1 MDPRVGRIYTF
12 YSFKG
17 GVGRSMA
24 LANVAVLLAR
34 SGKSVLVVDWDL
46 EAPGLH
52 KYFSGFAPELEQQVR
67 AKPGVVDM
75 LSAIQNGRDTSW
87 RDAIIEVNVRSKNAM
102 IHLGLISA
110 GKISPDYAETLQGI
124 EWSKLYDEAKL
135 GTFLDEMRR
144 EWRQSYDYVLI
155 DSRTGVTD
163 IGDICTVLLPDVLI
177 LLFVTNEQSIDGMIS
192 VMERAHAITQRLPI
206 DRAKLITIP
215 VLGRDEVYTEYRR
228 SEEWRNKAA
237 DRLGPALTDWLPRE
251 VSPQS
256 YFQKIFIP
264 YVSHWSFGESLP
276 VIENEAE
283 LENPT
288 SISSAYSRLAALL
301 LSNLDWSALAS
312 GENPLEL
319 DILKMEK
326 RRLEANVRW
335 QRRSK
340 RAASILAAILVVGL
354 AIGALAQYYRASR
367 ENEAARVNMALAEA
381 QIQRRFAEET
391 AAQMRE
397 QESARKEADANIAKL
412 VQQLEQQ
419 QRQNQQAQTQIADL
433 LTRQEK
439 ARQDADN
446 QLAQLTE
453 QLKSAQEENRSLQA
467 TLEVLLNK
475 LTEKV
480 PPRRPARKK

>member
-1 MDPRVGRIYTF
+1 MDPRVGRIYTL

-237 DRLGPALTDWLPRE
+237 DRLG
-251 VSPQS
+251 
-256 YFQKIFIP
+256 
-264 YVSHWSFGESLP
+264 
-276 VIENEAE
+276 
-283 LENPT
+283 
-288 SISSAYSRLAALL
+288 
-301 LSNLDWSALAS
+301 
-312 GENPLEL
+312 
-319 DILKMEK
+319 
-326 RRLEANVRW
+326 
-335 QRRSK
+335 
-340 RAASILAAILVVGL
+340 
-354 AIGALAQYYRASR
+354 
-367 ENEAARVNMALAEA
+367 
-381 QIQRRFAEET
+381 
-391 AAQMRE
+391 
-397 QESARKEADANIAKL
+397 
-412 VQQLEQQ
+412 
-419 QRQNQQAQTQIADL
+419 
-433 LTRQEK
+433 
-439 ARQDADN
+439 
-446 QLAQLTE
+446 
-453 QLKSAQEENRSLQA
+453 
-467 TLEVLLNK
+467 
-475 LTEKV
+475 
-480 PPRRPARKK
+480 